1 MERRHVELWAP
12 GIDAHGVVVAY
23 GSYGRPLLAF
33 PTERG
38 RAWEYENRGMV
49 GAIAG
54 LIEAGRIK
62 LYCVDSYDEASWSN
76 PDIPLEDRA
85 RAHGRYE
92 AWILEQVVP
101 WIHGDCGGGQEIVTT
116 GCSLGAYHALQAGLT
131 RADLF
136 PLVIGL
142 SGNYDVATWYP
153 WGERGDSTYFANPVD
168 YVPNLNGDHL
178 DWLRSRL
185 SVVLVCG
192 QGAWETHPTG
202 SLPATR
208 HMGNLLQGKG
218 INCEV
223 DLWGFDVSHDWEWWR
238 RQIAHHLPRF
248 C

>member
-116 GCSLGAYHALQAGLT
+116 GCSLGAYHAANFALK

-136 PLVIGL
+136 PLALCL
-142 SGNYDVATWYP
+142 SGRYDPANWRHA
-153 WGERGDSTYFANPVD
+153 WGERGDETYFNSPID
-168 YVPNLNGDHL
+168 YVGNLHGDHL
-178 DWLRSRL
+178 GWLRSQL
-185 SVVLVCG
+185 SLLLVCG
-192 QGAWETHPTG
+192 QGQWEDTTG
-202 SLPATR
+202 ALDSTLRFAERLRDKEIR
-208 HMGNLLQGKG
+208 HEL
-218 INCEV
+218 
-223 DLWGFDVSHDWEWWR
+223 DLWGHDVPHDWPSWR
-238 RQIAHHLPRF
+238 AQIAHHLPRF